1 MSKRILPL
9 LGCIA
14 DDFTGASDLA
24 NMLTASGMRTVLL
37 IGVPEEA
44 VPDTWQAAVV
54 ALKSRSIP
62 ADQAVRQSLAALDWL
77 RRRGC
82 RQFVFKYCSTFDS
95 TPDGN
100 IGPVGEALAHALDA
114 RGVVACP
121 AFPETGRTV
130 YQGHLFV
137 GDRLLSESGLEHHPL
152 NPMTDPDLRR
162 WLRRQTREP
171 VGHVPLSVVRD
182 GAAATRAALREKAGQ
197 GRCLVIVDAVDD
209 GDLRT
214 VGEACAQAPLVT
226 GGSGVAR
233 GLPANF
239 RTAGLLEEPE
249 QGFEGLAGRGI
260 VLAGSCSAATRLQVD
275 VFRSRHPSLA
285 LEPDAVMTHRVTAAD
300 LVAFASEHR
309 NETPIIYSTAAPE
322 HVAATQERHGR
333 DAVSSVLEALFA
345 EAAVRLA
352 GDGVRRLVVAGGET
366 SGAVV
371 SALGLRALAIGPE
384 IDPGVPALRTVEGPP
399 LALALKSGNF
409 GSPEFFEKAL
419 SVLEGA

>member
-1 MSKRILPL
+1 MR
-9 LGCIA
+9 
-14 DDFTGASDLA
+14 DLDA
-24 NMLTASGMRTVLL
+24 
-37 IGVPEEA
+37 E
-44 VPDTWQAAVV
+44 AVV
-54 ALKSRSIP
+54 AEEDVADPRDEHSRASGRGL
-62 ADQAVRQSLAALDWL
+62 VLSRQRLDLSEREEEAMARLSTALPEVAAGIVLE
-77 RRRGC
+77 RH
-82 RQFVFKYCSTFDS
+82 RQVE
-95 TPDGN
+95 
-100 IGPVGEALAHALDA
+100 GPVEVL
-114 RGVVACP
+114 
-121 AFPETGRTV
+121 
-130 YQGHLFV
+130 
-137 GDRLLSESGLEHHPL
+137 
-152 NPMTDPDLRR
+152 
-162 WLRRQTREP
+162 
-171 VGHVPLSVVRD
+171 
-182 GAAATRAALREKAGQ
+182 
-197 GRCLVIVDAVDD
+197 VDALDD

-214 VGEACAQAPLVT
+214 VGEACAQAPLIT

-239 RTAGLLEEPE
+239 RAAGLLEEPE
-249 QGFEGLAGRGI
+249 RGFEGLAGPGI
-260 VLAGSCSAATRLQVD
+260 VLAGSCSAATRRQVD

-285 LEPDAVMTHRVTAAD
+285 LEPDAVMTHRSTAAD

-309 NETPIIYSTAAPE
+309 KETPIIYSTAAPE
-322 HVAATQERHGR
+322 HVAETQERHGR
-333 DAVSSVLEALFA
+333 DAVSSALEALFA